1 MKEVSGTEEDET
13 AKEMEAR
20 KVEERQRVKEA
31 EACEAERQTQREVW
45 SKCEEW
51 CDFQRPFWQEEQ
63 EKQLQREQRER
74 QQAQALLLTLHEL
87 QRTMNPLVAAQT
99 YNSRFC
105 PLTSRLPEELLLCIL
120 DFLSDDVVAL
130 QCLRLVS
137 RTFFRLLS
145 RGSVIWSERRDIPLY
160 IRRNASWLPES
171 EKVQFRRLLQRD
183 GRCDNCKRWNEAHQ
197 HSSSDDCKFQQR
209 FRRGSRRVLYC
220 NACDSPHDM
229 CQFSSTNQQPSQNG
243 PGRRCLGQEGSV
255 RLCEHIQITW
265 DTIKTHIED
274 WRRQQPRGEWKACLR
289 SFNIECHDKIHD
301 TRCTDSEVSTW
312 PRARLS
318 TSTSFPSRVVLNL
331 EWTPHS
337 RIDALALA
345 RDGRIPAVEL
355 EALFQRLRNLG
366 PADHLYPSW
375 RLGSLPETI
384 FFSASSRIADWVY
397 YEAGEDNIGPTRA
410 WFPPLPWQF
419 WQLSNNHG
427 RGENG
432 RKLHIRP
439 HFPKGLSGS
448 GLSSQCLIISYAK
461 DIMICDTSAITDPA
475 IKIIPTDHWLHAIDT
490 QAYPHP
496 QATHIR
502 PQCRDTSCF
511 NYYQRR
517 CDYYICSTWSYVDKR

>member
-1 MKEVSGTEEDET
+1 
-13 AKEMEAR
+13 
-20 KVEERQRVKEA
+20 
-31 EACEAERQTQREVW
+31 
-45 SKCEEW
+45 
-51 CDFQRPFWQEEQ
+51 
-63 EKQLQREQRER
+63 
-74 QQAQALLLTLHEL
+74 
-87 QRTMNPLVAAQT
+87 MNPLVAAQT

-220 NACDSPHDM
+220 NACDSPHNM

-289 SFNIECHDKIHD
+289 SFNIECHDKSM
-301 TRCTDSEVSTW
+301 TRVARIQKYRHGHEHASVPALRFQAEWFSTW
-312 PRARLS
+312 NGHPTAGLTRSL
-318 TSTSFPSRVVLNL
+318 
-331 EWTPHS
+331 
-337 RIDALALA
+337 
-345 RDGRIPAVEL
+345 
-355 EALFQRLRNLG
+355 
-366 PADHLYPSW
+366 
-375 RLGSLPETI
+375 LPEM
-384 FFSASSRIADWVY
+384 
-397 YEAGEDNIGPTRA
+397 AGYLR
-410 WFPPLPWQF
+410 
-419 WQLSNNHG
+419 
-427 RGENG
+427 
-432 RKLHIRP
+432 
-439 HFPKGLSGS
+439 
-448 GLSSQCLIISYAK
+448 
-461 DIMICDTSAITDPA
+461 
-475 IKIIPTDHWLHAIDT
+475 
-490 QAYPHP
+490 
-496 QATHIR
+496 
-502 PQCRDTSCF
+502 
-511 NYYQRR
+511 
-517 CDYYICSTWSYVDKR
+517 